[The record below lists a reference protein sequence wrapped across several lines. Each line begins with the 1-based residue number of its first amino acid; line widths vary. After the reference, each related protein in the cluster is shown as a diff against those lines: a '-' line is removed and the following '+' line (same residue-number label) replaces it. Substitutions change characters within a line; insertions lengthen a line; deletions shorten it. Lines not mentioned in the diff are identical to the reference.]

1 MARREVSVDL
11 EKLARHQHP
20 RPPQHELRGHR
31 VLDSGNREFGDVAGL
46 YVDRDERKLRYLH
59 ILTTGFLGLGRKH
72 YLIPFEEVDDEAPG
86 MVKVRHDQETIE
98 SSPTFDPHTL
108 PNENYQRDI
117 RNHYGYG

>member
-1 MARREVSVDL
+1 VDL

-59 ILTTGFLGLGRKH
+59 IITTGFLGLGRKH
-72 YLIPFEEVDDEAPG
+72 YLMPFEDVDAEAPG
-86 MVKVRHDQETIE
+86 MVKLRHDQETIE
-98 SSPTFDPHTL
+98 SSPTFDPHSL
-108 PNENYQRDI
+108 PTEDYQRDI
-117 RNHYGYG
+117 RKHYGYD